1 MSAEQSTVTPHA
13 VPPVTNAVALSLQTD
28 RPYVYIAER
37 DRILRLERSS
47 GNLVQQFVAGSDA
60 PPFNDIRAFSVDDVL
75 GTAYILNGN
84 ALLSVRLPGPPH

>member
-1 MSAEQSTVTPHA
+1 STMTPHA
-13 VPPVTNAVALSLQTD
+13 VPPVTHALALSLQTD

-37 DRILRLERSS
+37 GRILRLERSS
-47 GNLVQQFVAGSDA
+47 GNLVQQFVAGSDG
-60 PPFNDIRAFSVDDVL
+60 PPFNDIRALSVDDVL